1 MTEQERYLITFL
13 NETFG
18 HHESDIDSEAFAN
31 RLIQRYP
38 QILAEKVWGGKT
50 YLIQSSNAEG
60 TNYFQDVYQTGGIG
74 KNIEVFIR
82 EVPNE

>member
-18 HHESDIDSEAFAN
+18 HHESDIDSEAFAK

-38 QILAEKVWGGKT
+38 QILAEKVFGGRYDHGGGMFPAINE
-50 YLIQSSNAEG
+50 YLKIRDDGS
-60 TNYFQDVYQTGGIG
+60 YKIY
-74 KNIEVFIR
+74 EVFIR
-82 EVPNE
+82 EVPND

>member
-18 HHESDIDSEAFAN
+18 HHESDIDSEAFSK

-38 QILAEKVWGGKT
+38 QILSEKVWKGRA
-50 YLIQSSNAEG
+50 IQVETIERSLMCNRVWRFKNG
-60 TNYFQDVYQTGGIG
+60 FDQ
-74 KNIEVFIR
+74 NIEVFIR
-82 EVPNE
+82 EIKE